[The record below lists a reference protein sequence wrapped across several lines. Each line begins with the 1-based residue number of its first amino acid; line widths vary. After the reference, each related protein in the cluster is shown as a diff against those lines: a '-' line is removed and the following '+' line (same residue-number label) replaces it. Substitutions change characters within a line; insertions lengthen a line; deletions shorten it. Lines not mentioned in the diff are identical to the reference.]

1 MIDFETFQKIKI
13 YHGQQGLTPTQIA
26 RQLTLDPRTVDYWLQ
41 QTNFTPRKSTPK
53 RSKLDPFKP
62 TIIRMLETHPYTA
75 VQVLQRIKEDGY
87 QGGRSIL
94 QEFIQKIRPKRAPA
108 FLTLAFAPG
117 ECAQVDWGEYGTV
130 NVGSS
135 SRRLS
140 FFLMVLCHS
149 RMMYLEFSVSQ
160 TMEHFLGC
168 HQNAFQFF
176 GGVPKKIM
184 VDNLKS
190 AVLKRVVGQAPVFN
204 PRFIDFANHY
214 GFTIVPCAVGKGN
227 EKGRVENGV
236 GYVKKNFLNGLKIQD
251 FSAIN
256 PAAHCWMESIANIR
270 IHGETK
276 KQPVE
281 LFLEEKS
288 LLGPLPELPND
299 IGTVCSV
306 RASNRFRVSF
316 DTNRYSVP
324 SEYASQR
331 LTLKAYPDR
340 LCVYHQNKLI
350 ATHTRCYDRH
360 RDIED
365 PDHPRELLTQR
376 RKASEQK
383 ILMRFLTLSPKAQ
396 EFYQVLAKRRFNSSH
411 HIRKIVALSE
421 IYDKERVAR
430 ALEDALFFKACSS
443 EYVTN
448 LLQQRERKLPEPSP
462 LHLTRRQDLLEI
474 KMPEPNLD
482 VYENR
487 KLPRK
492 KQS

>member
-26 RQLTLDPRTVDYWLQ
+26 RQLTLDPRTVDYWLR
-41 QTNFTPRKSTPK
+41 QTNFTTRKSTSK
-53 RSKLDPFKP
+53 RSKLDQFKP

-75 VQVLQRIKEDGY
+75 VQVLQRIREDGY

-130 NVGSS
+130 NVGST

-140 FFLMVLCHS
+140 FFLMVMCHS

-168 HQNAFQFF
+168 HQNAFRFF

-204 PRFIDFANHY
+204 PRFVDFANHY

-236 GYVKKNFLNGLKIQD
+236 GYVKKNFLNGLEISD
-251 FSAIN
+251 FSIVN

-281 LFLEEKS
+281 LFQEEKAI
-288 LLGPLPELPND
+288 LGLLPELPND

-316 DTNRYSVP
+316 DANRYSVP

-331 LTLKAYPDR
+331 LTLKAYPNR

-350 ATHTRCYDRH
+350 ATHPRCYDRH
-360 RDIED
+360 QDIED

-376 RKASEQK
+376 RKAGEQK

-396 EFYQVLAKRRFNSSH
+396 EFYQELEKRRFNSSH
-411 HIRKIVALSE
+411 HVRKIVALSE
-421 IYDKERVAR
+421 IYDNERVAR

-448 LLQQRERKLPEPSP
+448 LLQQHDRKLPEPSP

-474 KMPEPNLD
+474 EVPEPSLD

-487 KLPRK
+487 KPTRK
-492 KQS
+492 KRS

>member
-1 MIDFETFQKIKI
+1 MIDFETFQKIKL
-13 YHGQQGLTPTQIA
+13 YHSQQGLTVPQIA
-26 RQLTLDPRTVDYWLQ
+26 RHLALDSRTVEHWLRRS
-41 QTNFTPRKSTPK
+41 NFSPRKSTK
-53 RSKLDPFKP
+53 KKSKLDPFKP
-62 TIIRMLETHPYTA
+62 TIIRMLETHPYSA
-75 VQVLQRIKEDGY
+75 VQIFQRIKEDGY

-94 QEFIQKIRPKRAPA
+94 REFVSKVRPKRAPA

-117 ECAQVDWGEYGTV
+117 ECAQVDWGEYGTIS
-130 NVGSS
+130 VGST
-135 SRRLS
+135 RRKLS

-168 HQNAFQFF
+168 HQNAFQYF

-190 AVLKRVVGQAPVFN
+190 AVLRRIIGQAPVFN
-204 PRFIDFANHY
+204 PRFVDFANHY
-214 GFTIVPCAVGKGN
+214 GFTIIPCAVGKGN

-236 GYVKKNFLNGLKIQD
+236 GYVKKNFLNGLEIPD
-251 FSAIN
+251 FSALN
-256 PAAHCWMESIANIR
+256 PAAQYWMESIANVR

-276 KQPVE
+276 KQPTE
-281 LFLEEKS
+281 LLQEEKAS
-288 LLGPLPELPND
+288 LGMLPTIPND
-299 IGTVCSV
+299 IGTVLSV

-316 DTNRYSVP
+316 DANRYSVP

-331 LTLKAYPDR
+331 LTLKAYPNR
-340 LCVYHQNKLI
+340 LCIYDKSRLI
-350 ATHTRCYDRH
+350 ASHHRCYDRQQ
-360 RDIED
+360 DIED

-383 ILMRFLTLSPKAQ
+383 LLMRFLTLSPKAQ
-396 EFYQVLAKRRFNSSH
+396 EFYQELEKRRFNVLH
-411 HIRKIVALSE
+411 HVRKIVALSE
-421 IYDKERVAR
+421 IYKKEKVSR

-448 LLQQRERKLPEPSP
+448 LLEQRARQLPEPSA

-474 KMPEPNLD
+474 EMPEPNLNI
-482 VYENR
+482 YENH
-487 KLPRK
+487 K
-492 KQS
+492 K

>member
-13 YHGQQGLTPTQIA
+13 YHSQQGLTVPQIA
-26 RQLTLDPRTVDYWLQ
+26 RQLALDSRTVEHWLQ
-41 QTNFTPRKSTPK
+41 QPNFRPRKSAVRK
-53 RSKLDPFKP
+53 SKLDPFKP

-75 VQVLQRIKEDGY
+75 VQIFQRIKEDGY
-87 QGGRSIL
+87 QGGMSIL
-94 QEFIQKIRPKRAPA
+94 KEFVLKVRPKRAPA
-108 FLTLAFAPG
+108 FLTLTFAPG
-117 ECAQVDWGEYGTV
+117 ECAQVDWGEYGTI
-130 NVGSS
+130 NVGST
-135 SRRLS
+135 SRKLS

-168 HQNAFQFF
+168 HQNAFRFF
-176 GGVPKKIM
+176 GGVPKKVM

-190 AVLKRVVGQAPVFN
+190 AVLRRIVGQAPVFN

-236 GYVKKNFLNGLKIQD
+236 GYVKKNFLNGLEIND

-256 PAAHCWMESIANIR
+256 PAAHYWMETVANVR

-276 KQPVE
+276 KQPTE
-281 LFLEEKS
+281 LFQEEKAS
-288 LLGPLPELPND
+288 MWELPTMPND

-316 DTNRYSVP
+316 ESNRYSVP

-340 LCVYHQNKLI
+340 LCIYHQSKLI
-350 ATHTRCYDRH
+350 ASHHRCYDRH
-360 RDIED
+360 QDIED

-383 ILMRFLTLSPKAQ
+383 LLMRFLTLSPKAQ
-396 EFYQVLAKRRFNSSH
+396 AFYQELEKRRFNPSH
-411 HIRKIVALSE
+411 HVRKIVALSE
-421 IYDKERVAR
+421 IYDKENVAR
-430 ALEDALFFKACSS
+430 ALEDALTFKACSS
-443 EYVTN
+443 EYVAN
-448 LLQQRERKLPEPSP
+448 LLEQRARQLPEPSA
-462 LHLTRRQDLLEI
+462 LHITRRQDLLEI
-474 KMPEPNLD
+474 EMPEPNLNI
-482 VYENR
+482 YENH

-492 KQS
+492 K